1 MSLVAQLQGASDEEI
16 VRVLQKKMLTS
27 GNAEA
32 TEFLRSIPSE
42 RADAI
47 RWKLVESLESI
58 GRKKQAAGGGGGK
71 SGSGSVSASGTSP
84 AATPKQ
90 PTALAPPAAAA
101 GGGGGNV
108 SPGQQRRVVAVAAA
122 QAGAAAA
129 VAAAGRSKTAAG
141 ERGSGGSALSKSAG
155 EEGEEKKERAKGAVV
170 GGRYQ
175 LGELLGKGGFARVFK
190 ALDLQTGQQLAVK
203 EIQKDLLSKTELPKV
218 TTRKAVLFAE
228 RSFR

>member
-58 GRKKQAAGGGGGK
+58 GRKKQAAGGGGGGGAK
-71 SGSGSVSASGTSP
+71 RSSGAAPASGGAAQPAKQTAALAVP
-84 AATPKQ
+84 ANPTAAAT
-90 PTALAPPAAAA
+90 
-101 GGGGGNV
+101 
-108 SPGQQRRVVAVAAA
+108 SPGQQRRAVAQAAA
-122 QAGAAAA
+122 QAGRGKAPG
-129 VAAAGRSKTAAG
+129 AAGAAP
-141 ERGSGGSALSKSAG
+141 SPLSKSAG
-155 EEGEEKKERAKGAVV
+155 AEEAGEEKKDKAKGAVV
-170 GGRYQ
+170 GSRYQ

-218 TTRKAVLFAE
+218 RTVDLSFAL
-228 RSFR
+228 SHN

>member
-1 MSLVAQLQGASDEEI
+1 MSALVAQLQGASDEEI

-47 RWKLVESLESI
+47 RWKLVESLENI
-58 GRKKQAAGGGGGK
+58 GKKKQAAGGGK
-71 SGSGSVSASGTSP
+71 AASSP
-84 AATPKQ
+84 AQ
-90 PTALAPPAAAA
+90 PPAAAA
-101 GGGGGNV
+101 AAAAPRQAAAAALAVPAGTGGQSV
-108 SPGQQRRVVAVAAA
+108 SPGLERRSGGAGRAGPAVPGGLVAA
-122 QAGAAAA
+122 
-129 VAAAGRSKTAAG
+129 SKAH
-141 ERGSGGSALSKSAG
+141 SASPLSKSAG
-155 EEGEEKKERAKGAVV
+155 EEGEEKKERATRGAAV

-218 TTRKAVLFAE
+218 GWLFVCFF
-228 RSFR
+228 SLT